1 MLTKLSDSIKRKNA
15 EFIRDVEYIKET
27 AYEDM
32 LDERMESFMEDVSE
46 LSMGEIRNDLDSL
59 NELTDEPEQDEAEVQ
74 RIMNAD
80 RDLSF
85 NDMIGVTPDSEIK
98 IEESEDLVDGFEY

>member
-98 IEESEDLVDGFEY
+98 IEESEEQFDGFEY

>member
-59 NELTDEPEQDEAEVQ
+59 NELTDEAEVQ
-74 RIMNAD
+74 RIMTAD

-85 NDMIGVTPDSEIK
+85 NDMIGVTLDSEIK
-98 IEESEDLVDGFEY
+98 IEGSEDFDDGFEY

>member
-15 EFIRDVEYIKET
+15 EFIRDVEYIKEL

-85 NDMIGVTPDSEIK
+85 NDMIGVTPDSDVK
-98 IEESEDLVDGFEY
+98 IEGSEEQFDGFEY

>member
-46 LSMGEIRNDLDSL
+46 LSMGEIRADLDSL
-59 NELTDEPEQDEAEVQ
+59 NELTDDPEQDEIEVQ

-80 RDLSF
+80 CDMTF
-85 NDMIGVTPDSEIK
+85 NDMIGITSPSDVDNT
-98 IEESEDLVDGFEY
+98 ESEKIV

>member
-85 NDMIGVTPDSEIK
+85 NDMIGVTPDSDVK
-98 IEESEDLVDGFEY
+98 IEESEEQFDGFEY

>member
-1 MLTKLSDSIKRKNA
+1 MLKKLSDSIKRKNA

-46 LSMGEIRNDLDSL
+46 LSMEEIRNDLDSL

-98 IEESEDLVDGFEY
+98 IEESEEQFDGCEY

>member
-1 MLTKLSDSIKRKNA
+1 MLRKLSDSIKRKNA

-74 RIMNAD
+74 RIMAAD

-98 IEESEDLVDGFEY
+98 IEESEEQFDGFE

>member
-59 NELTDEPEQDEAEVQ
+59 NELTDEPEQDEVEVQ

-85 NDMIGVTPDSEIK
+85 NDMIGVTLDSEIK
-98 IEESEDLVDGFEY
+98 IEGSEEQFDGFEY

>member
-74 RIMNAD
+74 RIMTAD

-98 IEESEDLVDGFEY
+98 IEGSEDLFDGFEY

>member
-85 NDMIGVTPDSEIK
+85 NDMIGVTSDSEIK
-98 IEESEDLVDGFEY
+98 IEGSEEQFDGFEY

>member
-1 MLTKLSDSIKRKNA
+1 MLRKLSDSIKRKNA

-85 NDMIGVTPDSEIK
+85 NDMIGVTPDSEIQ
-98 IEESEDLVDGFEY
+98 IEGSEDLNDGFEY

>member
-80 RDLSF
+80 HDLSF

-98 IEESEDLVDGFEY
+98 IEESEEQFNGFEY

>member
-46 LSMGEIRNDLDSL
+46 LSMGEIRDDLDSL
-59 NELTDEPEQDEAEVQ
+59 NELTDDPEQDEIEVQ

-80 RDLSF
+80 RDMTF
-85 NDMIGVTPDSEIK
+85 NDMIGITSPDVDNT
-98 IEESEDLVDGFEY
+98 ESEETV

>member
-1 MLTKLSDSIKRKNA
+1 MLKKLSDSIKRKNA

-85 NDMIGVTPDSEIK
+85 NDMIGVTPDSEIN
-98 IEESEDLVDGFEY
+98 IEGSEEQFDGFEY

>member
-15 EFIRDVEYIKET
+15 EFIRDVEYIKEL

-59 NELTDEPEQDEAEVQ
+59 NEITDDPEQDETEVQ
-74 RIMNAD
+74 RIMSAD
-80 RDLSF
+80 RDMTF
-85 NDMIGVTPDSEIK
+85 NDMIGVTPDSDTEV
-98 IEESEDLVDGFEY
+98 EESEDSFDGFEY

>member
-74 RIMNAD
+74 RIMNSD

>member
-74 RIMNAD
+74 RIMSAD

-85 NDMIGVTPDSEIK
+85 NDMIGVTADSEIK
-98 IEESEDLVDGFEY
+98 IEGSEDLNDGFEY

>member
-46 LSMGEIRNDLDSL
+46 LSMGEIRDDLDSL
-59 NELTDEPEQDEAEVQ
+59 NELTDDPEQDEIEVQ

-80 RDLSF
+80 RDMTF
-85 NDMIGVTPDSEIK
+85 NDMIGITSPSDVDNT
-98 IEESEDLVDGFEY
+98 ESEEIV

>member
-32 LDERMESFMEDVSE
+32 LDERMESFMG
-46 LSMGEIRNDLDSL
+46 LQKLTPIRGRKPVCDFL
-59 NELTDEPEQDEAEVQ
+59 
-74 RIMNAD
+74 
-80 RDLSF
+80 
-85 NDMIGVTPDSEIK
+85 
-98 IEESEDLVDGFEY
+98 

>member
-1 MLTKLSDSIKRKNA
+1 MLKKLSDSIKRKNA

-46 LSMGEIRNDLDSL
+46 LSMEEIRNDLDSL

-98 IEESEDLVDGFEY
+98 IEESEEQFDGFEY

>member
-46 LSMGEIRNDLDSL
+46 LSMGEIRDDLDSL
-59 NELTDEPEQDEAEVQ
+59 NELTDDPEQDEIEVQ

-80 RDLSF
+80 RDMTF
-85 NDMIGVTPDSEIK
+85 NDMIGITSPDADNT
-98 IEESEDLVDGFEY
+98 ESEEIV

>member
-46 LSMGEIRNDLDSL
+46 LSMGEIRNDLESL

-85 NDMIGVTPDSEIK
+85 NDMIGVTPDSDVK
-98 IEESEDLVDGFEY
+98 IEESEDLVDGYDY

>member
-85 NDMIGVTPDSEIK
+85 NDMIGVTPDSEIQ
-98 IEESEDLVDGFEY
+98 IEGSEDLNDGFEY

>member
-46 LSMGEIRNDLDSL
+46 LSMGEIRADLDSL
-59 NELTDEPEQDEAEVQ
+59 NELTDDPEQDEIEVQ

-85 NDMIGVTPDSEIK
+85 NDMIGITSPSDVDNT
-98 IEESEDLVDGFEY
+98 ESEKIV